1 MRVNINL
8 CPAGSVYIYGVSVK
22 FQNKSSVNESDIFTW
37 STNSTSEMAN
47 SPNYNQLFS
56 SLEARHCMQNH
67 LQMNKDCYNKNFI

>member
-22 FQNKSSVNESDIFTW
+22 FQNKSSVNESDILCTW

-47 SPNYNQLFS
+47 SPNYTKLFT

-67 LQMNKDCYNKNFI
+67 LQMN